1 MNHTKDIKYLN
12 KDFLDFKSGLVEFA
26 KNYFPDSYNDFSETS
41 PGMMLIELASYVG
54 DVMSFYQDV
63 QLQETFLP
71 YSKNESTLYDLSYLT
86 GYRPKV
92 TSVSETEVEIRQTVD
107 AVASG
112 STYIPRWNQAAS
124 ISENA
129 QLVANTDKEL
139 SFITTRAVNFRL
151 SSSFDPTQVLLS
163 EVDGGGIPIS
173 FVIIKKVPV
182 YSGEILTQT
191 FTVGTVEKFLTLE
204 LDNVNIV
211 NILDINDSNGNK
223 WYEVPYLGLD
233 EIYVDTVNTGQD
245 RSLSPN
251 ILETITSPYRF
262 VSRVKSPTILEIQFG
277 SGVAG
282 TSDSGLIP
290 DYRFVGEGTNSKISR
305 IDTLYNPL
313 NFLGNKA
320 YGLAPNNTTITVRY
334 VVGGGVSSN
343 VDANTITRIKSAT
356 ITTTGN
362 DSSKLSTITVIN
374 PKPAIGG
381 RDKDSVVE
389 LKQNI
394 RQSFSEQLRAV
405 TKQDYVVRALSMP
418 AKYGNIAKAFVTQEN
433 IHRGVQRENSLAMD
447 MYILCY
453 NNNKHLVTASTTVRN
468 NIKTYMSKYMM
479 ATDSLNILDAFV
491 VNIGVLYD
499 IVTRPGYSSRDVLD
513 RCNRQL
519 LSYFD
524 TSNWNI
530 GQSVSTSSIYTLLD
544 KVEGVQTV
552 QNIKFEN
559 KVGGTYSEYEYDML
573 GATKDGVLY
582 PSYDPMIF
590 EVKFPQIDIKGR
602 VITI

>member
-112 STYIPRWNQAAS
+112 ATYIPNWNQAAA

-129 QLVANTDKEL
+129 QLVANVDKEL
-139 SFITTRAVNFRL
+139 SFITTRAVDFRL

-173 FVIIKKVPV
+173 FVLIKKVPV

-191 FTVGTVEKFLTLE
+191 FTVGNVEKFLTLE
-204 LDNVNIV
+204 LDDVNIV

-245 RSLSPN
+245 RSISPN

-282 TSDSGLIP
+282 TSDTGLIP

-334 VVGGGVSSN
+334 VVGGGVLSN
-343 VDANTITRIKSAT
+343 VDANTITRIKAAT
-356 ITTTGN
+356 ITTTGT
-362 DSSKLSTITVIN
+362 DSSKLTTITVIN
-374 PKPAIGG
+374 PRPAIGG

-433 IHRGVQRENSLAMD
+433 IHRGVQRENSLSMD

-453 NNNKHLVTASTTVRN
+453 DNNKHLVTASDTVRN

-519 LSYFD
+519 QIYFD
-524 TSNWNI
+524 PSNWNI
-530 GQSVSTSSIYTLLD
+530 GQSISTSSIYTLLD

-552 QNIKFEN
+552 QNIRFEN

>member
-92 TSVSETEVEIRQTVD
+92 TSVSETEIEIRQTVN

-112 STYIPRWNQAAS
+112 STYIPNWNQAAA
-124 ISENA
+124 IAENA

-163 EVDGGGIPIS
+163 QVDGGGIPIS

-211 NILDINDSNGNK
+211 NVLDINDSNGNK

-233 EIYVDTVNTGQD
+233 EVYVDTVNTGQD

-251 ILETITSPYRF
+251 VLQTITSPYRF

-334 VVGGGVSSN
+334 VVGGGVLSN

-362 DSSKLSTITVIN
+362 DSSKLTTITVIN

>member
-107 AVASG
+107 AVSSG
-112 STYIPRWNQAAS
+112 STYIPNWNQAAA

-139 SFITTRAVNFRL
+139 SFITTRAVDFRL

-191 FTVGTVEKFLTLE
+191 FTVGTVEKFLTIE

-251 ILETITSPYRF
+251 VLETITSPYRF

-334 VVGGGVSSN
+334 VVGGGVLSN
-343 VDANTITRIKSAT
+343 VDANTITRIKAAT
-356 ITTTGN
+356 ITTTGT
-362 DSSKLSTITVIN
+362 DSSKLTTITVIN

-418 AKYGNIAKAFVTQEN
+418 AKYGNIAKAFITQEN

-453 NNNKHLVTASTTVRN
+453 NNNKHLVTASDTVRN

-552 QNIKFEN
+552 QNIRFEN
-559 KVGGTYSEYEYDML
+559 KVGGTYSEYEYDMI

>member
-112 STYIPRWNQAAS
+112 STYIPNWNQAAS

-334 VVGGGVSSN
+334 VVGGGVLSN

-453 NNNKHLVTASTTVRN
+453 NNNKHLVTASDTVRN

-559 KVGGTYSEYEYDML
+559 KVGGTYSEYEYDMV

>member
-107 AVASG
+107 AVVSG
-112 STYIPRWNQAAS
+112 STYIPNWNQAAA
-124 ISENA
+124 IAENA

-139 SFITTRAVNFRL
+139 SFITTRAVDFRL
-151 SSSFDPTQVLLS
+151 SSSFDPTQILLS

-182 YSGEILTQT
+182 YSGEIQTQT

-233 EIYVDTVNTGQD
+233 EVYVDTVNTGQD

-251 ILETITSPYRF
+251 VLETITSPYRF

-320 YGLAPNNTTITVRY
+320 YGLAPNNTTLTVRY
-334 VVGGGVSSN
+334 VIGGGVSSN

-362 DSSKLSTITVIN
+362 DSSKLTTITVIN

-468 NIKTYMSKYMM
+468 NIKTYMSKYTM

-519 LSYFD
+519 ISYFD

-552 QNIKFEN
+552 QNIRFEN

>member
-107 AVASG
+107 AVVSG
-112 STYIPRWNQAAS
+112 STYIPNWNQAAA
-124 ISENA
+124 IAENA

-139 SFITTRAVNFRL
+139 SFITTRAVDFRL
-151 SSSFDPTQVLLS
+151 SSSFDPTQILLS

-182 YSGEILTQT
+182 YSGEIQTQT

-233 EIYVDTVNTGQD
+233 EVYVDTVNTGQD

-251 ILETITSPYRF
+251 VLETITSPYRF

-320 YGLAPNNTTITVRY
+320 YGLAPNNTTLTVRY

-362 DSSKLSTITVIN
+362 DSSKLTTITVIN

-453 NNNKHLVTASTTVRN
+453 NNNKHLVTASDTVRN
-468 NIKTYMSKYMM
+468 NIKTYMSKYTM

-519 LSYFD
+519 ISYFD

-552 QNIKFEN
+552 QNIRFEN

>member
-1 MNHTKDIKYLN
+1 
-12 KDFLDFKSGLVEFA
+12 
-26 KNYFPDSYNDFSETS
+26 
-41 PGMMLIELASYVG
+41 MMLIELASYVG

-92 TSVSETEVEIRQTVD
+92 TSVSETEIEIRQTVN

-112 STYIPRWNQAAS
+112 STYIPNWNQAAA
-124 ISENA
+124 IAENA

-163 EVDGGGIPIS
+163 QVDGGGIPIS
-173 FVIIKKVPV
+173 FVIIKKVQV

-211 NILDINDSNGNK
+211 NVLDINDSNGNK

-233 EIYVDTVNTGQD
+233 EVYVDTVNTGQD

-251 ILETITSPYRF
+251 VLQTITSPYRF

-334 VVGGGVSSN
+334 VVGGGVLSN

-362 DSSKLSTITVIN
+362 DSSKLTTITVIN

>member
-41 PGMMLIELASYVG
+41 PGMMLIEMSSYVG

-107 AVASG
+107 AVSSG
-112 STYIPRWNQAAS
+112 ATYIPNWNQAAA

-129 QLVANTDKEL
+129 QLVANVDKEL
-139 SFITTRAVNFRL
+139 SFITTRAVDFRL

-173 FVIIKKVPV
+173 FVLIKKVPV

-204 LDNVNIV
+204 LDDVNIV
-211 NILDINDSNGNK
+211 NVLDINDTNGNK

-251 ILETITSPYRF
+251 VLETITSPYRF
-262 VSRVKSPTILEIQFG
+262 VSRVKSPTVLEIQFG

-334 VVGGGVSSN
+334 VVGGGVLSN
-343 VDANTITRIKSAT
+343 VDANTITRIKAAT
-356 ITTTGN
+356 IITTGT
-362 DSSKLSTITVIN
+362 DSSKLTTITVIN
-374 PKPAIGG
+374 PKPAVGG

-453 NNNKHLVTASTTVRN
+453 NNSKHLVIASDTVRD
-468 NIKTYMSKYMM
+468 NIKTYMSKYTM

-491 VNIGVLYD
+491 VNIGILYD

-519 LSYFD
+519 VSYFD
-524 TSNWNI
+524 TNNWNI
-530 GQSVSTSSIYTLLD
+530 GQSVSTSNIYTLLD

-552 QNIKFEN
+552 QNIRFEN

>member
-92 TSVSETEVEIRQTVD
+92 TSVSETEIEIRQTVG
-107 AVASG
+107 AVVSG
-112 STYIPRWNQAAS
+112 STYIPNWNQAAA
-124 ISENA
+124 IAENA

-163 EVDGGGIPIS
+163 QVDGGGIPIS

-211 NILDINDSNGNK
+211 NVLDINDSNGNK

-233 EIYVDTVNTGQD
+233 EVYVDTVNTGQD

-251 ILETITSPYRF
+251 VLQTITSPYRF

-334 VVGGGVSSN
+334 VVGGGVLSN

-362 DSSKLSTITVIN
+362 DSSKLTTITVIN

>member
-107 AVASG
+107 AVSSG
-112 STYIPRWNQAAS
+112 STYIPNWNQAAA
-124 ISENA
+124 IAENA
-129 QLVANTDKEL
+129 QLAANTDKEL
-139 SFITTRAVNFRL
+139 SFITTRAVDFRL
-151 SSSFDPTQVLLS
+151 SSSFDPTRVLLS

-182 YSGEILTQT
+182 YSGEIQTQT

-211 NILDINDSNGNK
+211 NILNINDANGNK

-262 VSRVKSPTILEIQFG
+262 VSRVKSPTVLEIQFG

-320 YGLAPNNTTITVRY
+320 YGLAPNNTTITVQY
-334 VVGGGVSSN
+334 VVGGGVISN
-343 VDANTITRIKSAT
+343 VDANTITKIKSAT

-362 DSSKLSTITVIN
+362 DSSKLTTITVIN

-433 IHRGVQRENSLAMD
+433 IHRGVQRDNSLAMD

-453 NNNKHLVTASTTVRN
+453 NNNKHLVNASNTVRD
-468 NIKTYMSKYMM
+468 NIKIYMSKYIM

-491 VNIGVLYD
+491 VNIGILYD

-519 LSYFD
+519 VSYFD

-530 GQSVSTSSIYTLLD
+530 GQSVSTSNIYTLLD

-552 QNIKFEN
+552 QNIRFEN

>member
-92 TSVSETEVEIRQTVD
+92 TSVSETEIEIRQTVD
-107 AVASG
+107 AVVSG
-112 STYIPRWNQAAS
+112 STYIPNWNQAAA
-124 ISENA
+124 IAENA

-139 SFITTRAVNFRL
+139 SFITTRAVDFRL
-151 SSSFDPTQVLLS
+151 SSSFDPTQILLS

-182 YSGEILTQT
+182 YSGEIQTQT

-233 EIYVDTVNTGQD
+233 EVYVDTVNTGQD

-251 ILETITSPYRF
+251 VLETITSPYRF

-334 VVGGGVSSN
+334 VVGGGVLSN

-453 NNNKHLVTASTTVRN
+453 NNNKHLVTASDTVRN
-468 NIKTYMSKYMM
+468 NIKTYMSKYTM

-530 GQSVSTSSIYTLLD
+530 GQSISTSSIYTILD

>member
-107 AVASG
+107 AVSSG
-112 STYIPRWNQAAS
+112 STYIPNWNQAAA

-139 SFITTRAVNFRL
+139 SFITTRAVDFRL

-251 ILETITSPYRF
+251 VLETITSPYRF

-320 YGLAPNNTTITVRY
+320 YGLAPNNTTITVR
-334 VVGGGVSSN
+334 
-343 VDANTITRIKSAT
+343 
-356 ITTTGN
+356 
-362 DSSKLSTITVIN
+362 
-374 PKPAIGG
+374 
-381 RDKDSVVE
+381 
-389 LKQNI
+389 
-394 RQSFSEQLRAV
+394 
-405 TKQDYVVRALSMP
+405 
-418 AKYGNIAKAFVTQEN
+418 
-433 IHRGVQRENSLAMD
+433 
-447 MYILCY
+447 
-453 NNNKHLVTASTTVRN
+453 
-468 NIKTYMSKYMM
+468 
-479 ATDSLNILDAFV
+479 
-491 VNIGVLYD
+491 
-499 IVTRPGYSSRDVLD
+499 
-513 RCNRQL
+513 
-519 LSYFD
+519 
-524 TSNWNI
+524 
-530 GQSVSTSSIYTLLD
+530 
-544 KVEGVQTV
+544 
-552 QNIKFEN
+552 
-559 KVGGTYSEYEYDML
+559 
-573 GATKDGVLY
+573 
-582 PSYDPMIF
+582 
-590 EVKFPQIDIKGR
+590 
-602 VITI
+602 

>member
-112 STYIPRWNQAAS
+112 ATYIPNWNQAAA

-139 SFITTRAVNFRL
+139 SFITTRAVDFRL

-251 ILETITSPYRF
+251 VLETITSPYRF

-334 VVGGGVSSN
+334 VVGGGVLSN
-343 VDANTITRIKSAT
+343 VDANTITRIKAAT
-356 ITTTGN
+356 ITTTGT
-362 DSSKLSTITVIN
+362 DSSKLTTITVIN
-374 PKPAIGG
+374 PNPAIGG

-418 AKYGNIAKAFVTQEN
+418 AKYGNIAKAFITQEN

-453 NNNKHLVTASTTVRN
+453 NNNKHLVTASDTVRN

-552 QNIKFEN
+552 QNIRFEN

>member
-107 AVASG
+107 AVSSG
-112 STYIPRWNQAAS
+112 STYIPNWNQAAA

-139 SFITTRAVNFRL
+139 SFITTRAVDFRL

-251 ILETITSPYRF
+251 VLETITSPYRF

-334 VVGGGVSSN
+334 VVGGGVLSN
-343 VDANTITRIKSAT
+343 VDANTITRIKAAT
-356 ITTTGN
+356 ITTTGT
-362 DSSKLSTITVIN
+362 DSSKLTTITVIN

-418 AKYGNIAKAFVTQEN
+418 AKYGNIAKAFITQEN

-453 NNNKHLVTASTTVRN
+453 NNNKHLVTASDTVRN

-552 QNIKFEN
+552 QNIRFEN
-559 KVGGTYSEYEYDML
+559 KVGGTYSEYEYDMI

>member
-107 AVASG
+107 AVSSG
-112 STYIPRWNQAAS
+112 STYIPNWNQAAA
-124 ISENA
+124 IAENA
-129 QLVANTDKEL
+129 QLAANTDKEL
-139 SFITTRAVNFRL
+139 SFITTRAVDFRL
-151 SSSFDPTQVLLS
+151 SSSFDPTRVLLS

-182 YSGEILTQT
+182 YSGEIQTQT
-191 FTVGTVEKFLTLE
+191 FTVGTVEKFLTIE

-211 NILDINDSNGNK
+211 NILNINDANGNK

-262 VSRVKSPTILEIQFG
+262 VSRVKSPTVLEIQFG

-320 YGLAPNNTTITVRY
+320 YGLAPNNTTITVQY
-334 VVGGGVSSN
+334 VVGGGVISN
-343 VDANTITRIKSAT
+343 VDANTITKIKSAT

-362 DSSKLSTITVIN
+362 DSSKLTTITVIN

-433 IHRGVQRENSLAMD
+433 IHRGVQRDNSLAMD

-453 NNNKHLVTASTTVRN
+453 NNNKHLVNASNTVRD
-468 NIKTYMSKYMM
+468 NIKIYMSKYIM

-491 VNIGVLYD
+491 VNIGILYD

-519 LSYFD
+519 VSYFD

-530 GQSVSTSSIYTLLD
+530 GQSVSTSNIYTLLD

-552 QNIKFEN
+552 QNIRFEN

>member
-92 TSVSETEVEIRQTVD
+92 TSVSETEIEIRQTVD
-107 AVASG
+107 AVVSG
-112 STYIPRWNQAAS
+112 STYIPNWNQAAA
-124 ISENA
+124 IAENA

-163 EVDGGGIPIS
+163 QVDGGGIPIS

-211 NILDINDSNGNK
+211 NVLDINDSNGNK

-233 EIYVDTVNTGQD
+233 EVYVDTVNTGQD

-251 ILETITSPYRF
+251 VLQTITSPYRF

-362 DSSKLSTITVIN
+362 DSSKLTTITVIN

>member
-107 AVASG
+107 AVVSG
-112 STYIPRWNQAAS
+112 STYIPNWNQAAA
-124 ISENA
+124 IAENA

-139 SFITTRAVNFRL
+139 SFITTRAVDFRL
-151 SSSFDPTQVLLS
+151 SSSFDPTQILLS

-182 YSGEILTQT
+182 YSGEIQTQT

-233 EIYVDTVNTGQD
+233 EVYVDTVNTGQD

-251 ILETITSPYRF
+251 VLETITSPYRF

-290 DYRFVGEGTNSKISR
+290 DYRFVGEGTNLKISR

-320 YGLAPNNTTITVRY
+320 YGLAPNNTTLTVRY

-362 DSSKLSTITVIN
+362 DSSKLTTITVIN

-405 TKQDYVVRALSMP
+405 TKQDYAVRALSMP

-453 NNNKHLVTASTTVRN
+453 NNNKHLVTASDTVRN
-468 NIKTYMSKYMM
+468 NIKTYMSKYTM

-519 LSYFD
+519 ISYFD

-552 QNIKFEN
+552 QNIRFEN

>member
-107 AVASG
+107 AVVSG
-112 STYIPRWNQAAS
+112 STYIPNWNQAAA

-139 SFITTRAVNFRL
+139 SFITTRAVDFRL

-334 VVGGGVSSN
+334 VVGGGVLSN

-453 NNNKHLVTASTTVRN
+453 NNNKHLVTASDTVRN

-559 KVGGTYSEYEYDML
+559 KVGGTYSEYEYDMV

>member
-107 AVASG
+107 AVVSG
-112 STYIPRWNQAAS
+112 STYIPNWNQAAA

-139 SFITTRAVNFRL
+139 SFITTRAVDFRL

-334 VVGGGVSSN
+334 VVGGGVLSN

-453 NNNKHLVTASTTVRN
+453 NNNKHLVTASDTVRN

>member
-107 AVASG
+107 AVSSG
-112 STYIPRWNQAAS
+112 STYIPNWNQSAA
-124 ISENA
+124 IAENA
-129 QLVANTDKEL
+129 QLAANTDKEL
-139 SFITTRAVNFRL
+139 SFITTRAVDFRL

-182 YSGEILTQT
+182 YSGEIQTQT

-211 NILDINDSNGNK
+211 NILNINDANGNK

-262 VSRVKSPTILEIQFG
+262 VSRVKSPTVLEIQFG

-320 YGLAPNNTTITVRY
+320 YGLAPNNTTITVQY
-334 VVGGGVSSN
+334 VVGGGVISN

-362 DSSKLSTITVIN
+362 DSSKLTTITVIN

-433 IHRGVQRENSLAMD
+433 IHRGVQRDNSLAMD

-453 NNNKHLVTASTTVRN
+453 NNNKHLVNASNTVRD
-468 NIKTYMSKYMM
+468 NIKIYMSKYIM

-491 VNIGVLYD
+491 VNIGILYD

-519 LSYFD
+519 VSYFD

-530 GQSVSTSSIYTLLD
+530 GQSVSTSNIYTLLD

-552 QNIKFEN
+552 QNIRFEN

>member
-251 ILETITSPYRF
+251 VLQTITSPYRF

-334 VVGGGVSSN
+334 VVGGGVLSN

-453 NNNKHLVTASTTVRN
+453 NNNKHLVTASDTVRN

>member
-92 TSVSETEVEIRQTVD
+92 TSVSETEVEIRQTVA

-112 STYIPRWNQAAS
+112 STYIPNWNQAAA

-129 QLVANTDKEL
+129 QFVANTDKEL

-163 EVDGGGIPIS
+163 QVDGGGIPIS

-251 ILETITSPYRF
+251 ILQTITSPYRF

-320 YGLAPNNTTITVRY
+320 YGLAPNNTTITVKY
-334 VVGGGVSSN
+334 VVGGGVLSN
-343 VDANTITRIKSAT
+343 VDANTITKIKSAT

-362 DSSKLSTITVIN
+362 DSSKLTTITVIN

-433 IHRGVQRENSLAMD
+433 IHRGVQRENSLALD

-468 NIKTYMSKYMM
+468 NIKIYMSKYMM

-559 KVGGTYSEYEYDML
+559 KVGGTYSQYEYDML

>member
-107 AVASG
+107 AVVSG
-112 STYIPRWNQAAS
+112 STYIPNWNQAAA
-124 ISENA
+124 IAENA

-139 SFITTRAVNFRL
+139 SFITTRAVDFRL
-151 SSSFDPTQVLLS
+151 SSSFDPTQILLS

-182 YSGEILTQT
+182 YSGEIQTQT

-233 EIYVDTVNTGQD
+233 EVYVDTVNTGQD

-251 ILETITSPYRF
+251 VLETITSPYRF

-290 DYRFVGEGTNSKISR
+290 DYRFVGEGTNLKISR

-320 YGLAPNNTTITVRY
+320 YGLAPNNTTLTVRY

-362 DSSKLSTITVIN
+362 DSSKLTTITVIN

-453 NNNKHLVTASTTVRN
+453 NNNKHLVTASDTVRN
-468 NIKTYMSKYMM
+468 NIKTYMSKYTM

-519 LSYFD
+519 ISYFD

-552 QNIKFEN
+552 QNIRFEN

>member
-92 TSVSETEVEIRQTVD
+92 TSVSETEIEIRQTVD
-107 AVASG
+107 AVVSG
-112 STYIPRWNQAAS
+112 STYIPNWNQAAS

-139 SFITTRAVNFRL
+139 PFITTRAVNFRL

-163 EVDGGGIPIS
+163 QVDGGGIPIS

-211 NILDINDSNGNK
+211 NVLDINDSNGNK

-233 EIYVDTVNTGQD
+233 EVYVDTVNTGQD

-251 ILETITSPYRF
+251 VLQTITSPYRF

-334 VVGGGVSSN
+334 VVGGGVLSN

-362 DSSKLSTITVIN
+362 DSSKLTTITVIN

>member
-92 TSVSETEVEIRQTVD
+92 TSVSETEIEIRQTVD
-107 AVASG
+107 AVVSG
-112 STYIPRWNQAAS
+112 STYIPNWNQAAS

-163 EVDGGGIPIS
+163 QVDGGGIPIS

-211 NILDINDSNGNK
+211 NVLDINDSNGNK

-233 EIYVDTVNTGQD
+233 EVYVDTVNTGQD

-251 ILETITSPYRF
+251 VLQTITSPYRF

-362 DSSKLSTITVIN
+362 DSSKLTTITVIN

>member
-92 TSVSETEVEIRQTVD
+92 TSVSETEIEIRQTVD
-107 AVASG
+107 AVVSG

-334 VVGGGVSSN
+334 VVGGGVLSN

-453 NNNKHLVTASTTVRN
+453 NNNKHLVTASDTVRN